1 MTKKRKLIAV
11 IIMLLAG
18 IGILS
23 YPTFSDYV
31 NTLDG
36 SFAIRDLNSQLAK
49 LEDAELQHQRSRA
62 IAYNASI
69 LEGKPD
75 PAAYSGIL
83 DFGSGLMGYIVIPK
97 IDLNLP
103 IYHGVSE
110 ETLAKGIGHM
120 PDTAFPIGGTD
131 NHSVLTGHTGLPSAK
146 LFTDLT
152 ELAEGDVFCIQI
164 LNDTLFYQV
173 DQIQIVLPSEADALS
188 PVPGEDY
195 CTLVTCTPYGI
206 NSHRLLVRGTR
217 VETDPEVEEKL
228 IPSDIQVE
236 GNIPVSLIVAAA
248 ASGFLVAALM
258 VVIFKNNPS
267 SPQVGQQVIDAQK
280 AQKEGQ

>member
-1 MTKKRKLIAV
+1 MTKKGKLIAV
-11 IIMLLAG
+11 ILMLLAG

-49 LEDAELQHQRSRA
+49 LEDTELQHQRSRA

-258 VVIFKNNPS
+258 VVIFKKT
-267 SPQVGQQVIDAQK
+267 I
-280 AQKEGQ
+280 

>member
-1 MTKKRKLIAV
+1 MTKKGKLIAV
-11 IIMLLAG
+11 IFLLLAG

-23 YPTFSDYV
+23 YPALSDYA

-36 SFAIRDLNSQLAK
+36 SFAIRDLNSQLAQ
-49 LEDAELQHQRSRA
+49 LEDAQLQHQRNMA
-62 IAYNASI
+62 IDYNTSI

-75 PAAYSGIL
+75 SAAYNEIL
-83 DFGSGLMGYIVIPK
+83 DFGGGLMGYIVIPK
-97 IDLNLP
+97 IDVNLP

-131 NHSVLTGHTGLPSAK
+131 NHSVLTGHTGLPSAM

-152 ELAEGDVFCIQI
+152 ELTEGDLFFIQI
-164 LNDTLFYQV
+164 LNDTLAYQV

-206 NSHRLLVRGTR
+206 NSHRLLVRGAR
-217 VETDPEVEEKL
+217 VETAPEVEEQM
-228 IPSDIQVE
+228 IPEEKQVE
-236 GNIPVSLIVAAA
+236 ASIPFSLILAAA
-248 ASGFLVAALM
+248 AAGTLVAALM
-258 VVIFKNNPS
+258 VVIFK
-267 SPQVGQQVIDAQK
+267 
-280 AQKEGQ
+280 KEI